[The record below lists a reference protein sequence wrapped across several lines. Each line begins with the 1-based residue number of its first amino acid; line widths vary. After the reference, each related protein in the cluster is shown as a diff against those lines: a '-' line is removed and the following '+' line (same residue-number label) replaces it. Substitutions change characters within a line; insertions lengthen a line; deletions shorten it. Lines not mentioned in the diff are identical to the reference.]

1 MSRSQAYQAV
11 EGCGCRLGVADQ
23 RWPQAAASRV
33 GHNPH
38 ISPAFDVLATNPGE
52 ICGIIVAVPERTR
65 VFAPAT
71 ASNLGPGFDVLGLA
85 LERPGDVVEAELRDE
100 PGVEISRVT
109 GADSLGTDPRRNVV
123 GIAAQAVLDHLGV
136 TDRGVR
142 LALHK
147 QMPLGSG
154 LGSSAASSVA
164 GAAAVAALLGD
175 ALPQEALVRC
185 ALRGEAA
192 VSGAPHADNVAP
204 CVLGG
209 IVLIRGD
216 DPLDLVR
223 LPVPEALRIV
233 LVHPH
238 VEVLTAE
245 ARRLVAR
252 HRFAIGPAVANL
264 GNIAAL
270 VHALHTGDLE
280 LFGRS
285 IRDALVEPIRAPLVP
300 GFAAVRQA
308 ALDAGALGCSI
319 SGSGPS
325 LFAFAASDTAA
336 QAVAEAM
343 HTAFAAAGVAS
354 DRYVGPINRR
364 GAGVRLD

>member
-1 MSRSQAYQAV
+1 M
-11 EGCGCRLGVADQ
+11 
-23 RWPQAAASRV
+23 
-33 GHNPH
+33 
-38 ISPAFDVLATNPGE
+38 
-52 ICGIIVAVPERTR
+52 PERVR

-85 LERPGDVVEAELRDE
+85 LERPGDLVEAELRDE
-100 PGVEISRVT
+100 PGVEITEVT
-109 GADSLGTDPRRNVV
+109 GADSLSTDPRENVV
-123 GIAAQAVLDHLGV
+123 GIAARAALEHLGI
-136 TDRGVR
+136 TDRGIR

-164 GAAAVAALLGD
+164 AAAAVGALFGD
-175 ALPQEALVRC
+175 SLPKEALVGC

-192 VSGAPHADNVAP
+192 ASGAPHADNVAP

-209 IVLIRGD
+209 IVLIRGN
-216 DPLDLVR
+216 DPLDLIR
-223 LPVPEALRIV
+223 LPVPDALRIV

-245 ARRLVAR
+245 ARRLVAK
-252 HRFAIGPAVANL
+252 HRFAIGQAVANL

-285 IRDALVEPIRAPLVP
+285 INDALVEPIRAPLVP
-300 GFAAVRQA
+300 GFAEVRRA

-325 LFAFAASDTAA
+325 LFAFAASASAA
-336 QAVAEAM
+336 DAVADAM
-343 HTAFAAAGVAS
+343 QAAFAATGVDS
-354 DRYVGPINRR
+354 DRYAGPVNRR
-364 GAGVRLD
+364 GAGVV